1 MYFSAACMVSR
12 SMKLSPTAAKNT
24 ISLSPECTHMVLT
37 CPHIVTNADML
48 QLKNVVT
55 LYLCQ
60 DTITKNVDM
69 QINGNLLI
77 FPYIAYSLV
86 LHTRESQ
93 LHIQLHYKLQLRHA
107 LVEYFGL
114 VQLSL
119 SEPHMSV

>member
-1 MYFSAACMVSR
+1 
-12 SMKLSPTAAKNT
+12 
-24 ISLSPECTHMVLT
+24 MVLT